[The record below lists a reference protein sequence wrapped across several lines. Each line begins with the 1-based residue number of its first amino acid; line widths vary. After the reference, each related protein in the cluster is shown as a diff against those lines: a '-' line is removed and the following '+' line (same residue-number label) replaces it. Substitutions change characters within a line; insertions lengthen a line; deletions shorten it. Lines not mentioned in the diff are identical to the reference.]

1 MNLLNGKLD
10 EEKIL
15 EDKFNNSKRE
25 MRENNKVLK
34 KQVSDIFQEIRNR
47 VDKKEKE
54 ILSIMDNALEDAA
67 REIDLFVKTL
77 ENKAASVR
85 STFDLIKNHLTARD
99 EVIYE

>member
-1 MNLLNGKLD
+1 
-10 EEKIL
+10 
-15 EDKFNNSKRE
+15 

>member
-1 MNLLNGKLD
+1 LNGKLD
-10 EEKIL
+10 EEKML

-54 ILSIMDNALEDAA
+54 ILGIMDNAMEDAS

-99 EVIYE
+99 EVIII

>member
-10 EEKIL
+10 EEKML

-54 ILSIMDNALEDAA
+54 ILGIMDNAMEDAS

-99 EVIYE
+99 EVIII

>member
-1 MNLLNGKLD
+1 LNLLNGKLD

>member
-1 MNLLNGKLD
+1 M
-10 EEKIL
+10 L

-54 ILSIMDNALEDAA
+54 ILGIMDNAMEDAS

-99 EVIYE
+99 EVIII